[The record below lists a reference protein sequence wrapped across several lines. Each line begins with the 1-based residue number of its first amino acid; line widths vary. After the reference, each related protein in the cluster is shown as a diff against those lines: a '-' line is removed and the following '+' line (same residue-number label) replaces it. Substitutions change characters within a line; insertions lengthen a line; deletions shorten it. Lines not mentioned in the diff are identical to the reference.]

1 MSYILNLEY
10 IYKKNCRI
18 MNLAMKPE
26 QFYINHV
33 YYCDPIKNNVINDGN
48 FIRIIYSTPLFVL
61 NGINICTILNDI
73 ITEKYY
79 NKYKC
84 SFNIHNH
91 KDMIENIKFIEES
104 ILKNCNILNK
114 TPQYKI
120 YEQVKNGHIKIF
132 TDIDKDK
139 TNTNLFLLKISGIWI
154 NDTQY
159 GITYKF
165 CNVKSSL

>member
-1 MSYILNLEY
+1 
-10 IYKKNCRI
+10 
-18 MNLAMKPE
+18 
-26 QFYINHV
+26 
-33 YYCDPIKNNVINDGN
+33 
-48 FIRIIYSTPLFVL
+48 
-61 NGINICTILNDI
+61 
-73 ITEKYY
+73 
-79 NKYKC
+79 
-84 SFNIHNH
+84 
-91 KDMIENIKFIEES
+91 MIENIKFIEES